1 MAIETLQAT
10 TLGTVRD
17 TTVSGNGVYSA
28 FENLGLNVAGALAG
42 VGIAKLALVAG
53 TQAPRSN
60 LLSPSQYSQH
70 VPPVHKTNW
79 GMFAAVT
86 VGLEPS
92 FCLVVY
98 ACRRCARVVF
108 MLR

>member
-42 VGIAKLALVAG
+42 VGIAKLAQAAG
-53 TQAPRSN
+53 TQAPRPN
-60 LLSPSQYSQH
+60 LLSPSQYSQN

-86 VGLEPS
+86 VGLAAIAG
-92 FCLVVY
+92 LVVY
-98 ACRRCARVVF
+98 AARTQPRHV
-108 MLR
+108 LSL